1 MADDKKPLLDS
12 ASFTFQQ
19 EGNCLDEHGII
30 EEIEIKCLAD
40 IGIDGQGGCFYVLKT
55 ESWSIENTKELEE
68 LFDRIKKSLF
78 PNNKN

>member
-1 MADDKKPLLDS
+1 MSNEKPLLDE
-12 ASFTFQQ
+12 ATFKFTQD
-19 EGNCLDEHGII
+19 GNCMDEHGII

-55 ESWSIENTKELEE
+55 EGWSIETTKDLDE

-78 PNNKN
+78 PNNKI